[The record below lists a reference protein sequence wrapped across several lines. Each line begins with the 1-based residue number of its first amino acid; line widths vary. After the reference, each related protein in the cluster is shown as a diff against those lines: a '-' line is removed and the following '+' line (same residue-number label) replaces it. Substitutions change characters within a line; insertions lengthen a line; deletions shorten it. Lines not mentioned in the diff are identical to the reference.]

1 MSGPGDAAS
10 NKGWIQF
17 MPQSD
22 TSPDVE
28 KEYDERWKQLS
39 PEDRFLKGLSL
50 IALSR
55 KMLMAGLEARHPGLS
70 PEDLK
75 QLFRK
80 QLYGF

>member
-1 MSGPGDAAS
+1 
-10 NKGWIQF
+10 

-28 KEYDERWKQLS
+28 KEYDERWKKLS

-55 KMLMAGLEARHPGLS
+55 KMLIAGLEARYPDRS
-70 PEDLK
+70 SEELK
-75 QLFRK
+75 QLLRK
-80 QLYGF
+80 QLYDL